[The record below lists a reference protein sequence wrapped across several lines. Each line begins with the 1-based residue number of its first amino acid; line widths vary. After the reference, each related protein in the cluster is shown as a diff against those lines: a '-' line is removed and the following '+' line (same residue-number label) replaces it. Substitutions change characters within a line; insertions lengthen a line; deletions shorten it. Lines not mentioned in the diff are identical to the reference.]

1 MVANMDKNN
10 DFNLKDPSNT
20 TKNGFSHRSLRW
32 LANGVRELITA
43 LLPAILIALFVHV
56 YVVEA
61 VSIEDGPSMQP
72 NLYVGYRVMTEKIS
86 YRFHPPR
93 RGDIVV
99 VVLPGDD
106 PALIKR
112 VMATEGETVEVR
124 DGHTFIDGQAVEE
137 PWVTNFGGMSYTAQR
152 VPEDCVFIL
161 GDNRAVSYD
170 SRAIGP
176 VKVDEILGR
185 AWLVY
190 WPLEQVRLLP

>member
-1 MVANMDKNN
+1 MDE
-10 DFNLKDPSNT
+10 NT
-20 TKNGFSHRSLRW
+20 DTKSREQPEETEIAFVPRSLRL
-32 LANGVRELITA
+32 LAKGMRELITA
-43 LLPAILIALFVHV
+43 FLPAVLIALFVHV
-56 YVVEA
+56 YVAEA
-61 VSIEDGPSMQP
+61 VSIEEGPSMQP

-99 VVLPGDD
+99 VTLPGDD

-112 VMATEGETVEVR
+112 VLATEGETVEVR
-124 DGHTFIDGQAVEE
+124 EGHTFINGQAVEE
-137 PWVTNFGGMSYTAQR
+137 PWVADFGGMSYAAQE
-152 VPEDCVFIL
+152 VPEGCVFIL

-176 VKVDEILGR
+176 VQVDEILGR